1 MTDPSLPAYS
11 PRLQRLHRALLRRLR
26 QRSFIHAATLA
37 VVLGVATA
45 LLHVSIRL
53 QVLRIGYA
61 LSEETRVHHELVQQ
75 NQRLRLELATR
86 KDPALVERIARERL
100 RMSPPDP
107 AAIRVLHRPATAG
120 EGRP

>member
-1 MTDPSLPAYS
+1 MMVPSLPAPS

-26 QRSFIHAATLA
+26 QRSFTHAATLA
-37 VVLGVATA
+37 VLLGVATA

-86 KDPALVERIARERL
+86 KDPVLVERIARERL
-100 RMSPPDP
+100 RMTPPDP
-107 AAIRVLHRPATAG
+107 EAIRVISRPAATR
-120 EGRP
+120 EGVP